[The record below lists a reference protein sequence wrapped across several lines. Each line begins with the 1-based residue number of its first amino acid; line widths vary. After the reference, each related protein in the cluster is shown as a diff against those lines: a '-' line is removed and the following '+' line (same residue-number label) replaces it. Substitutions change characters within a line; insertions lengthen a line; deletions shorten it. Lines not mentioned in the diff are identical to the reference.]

1 MSLHVSFVAVKHM
14 LEGGEKYS
22 LDFHGEDKR
31 QVGSVSSFIETHSS
45 C

>member
-1 MSLHVSFVAVKHM
+1 MALFDAIKHM
-14 LEGGEKYS
+14 STKARKIS
-22 LDFHGEDKR
+22 VAEDKR